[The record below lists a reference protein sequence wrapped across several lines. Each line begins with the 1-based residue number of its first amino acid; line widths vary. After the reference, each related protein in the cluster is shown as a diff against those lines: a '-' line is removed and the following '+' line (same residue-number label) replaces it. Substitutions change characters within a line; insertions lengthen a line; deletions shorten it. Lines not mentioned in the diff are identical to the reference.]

1 MNKSKTTKQTNILI
15 PIINVKEK
23 GESVPRTFWTYTDE
37 NGMSRYTPAYM
48 HICDIAA
55 QYDNAAIRDK
65 RPYSSGTIELVQQ
78 KLINLGYEHVPNIG
92 SLKTYLNKHAEG
104 IRKKAKGSKEVGYAW
119 TPSKVAQR
127 EKIYQ
132 AIIKK

>member
-1 MNKSKTTKQTNILI
+1 MNKKTTKQTKRLI
-15 PIINVKEK
+15 PVINVNQK
-23 GESVPRTFWTYTDE
+23 GQSVPDGFWTYTDE

-55 QYDNAAIRDK
+55 QYDNAAIRDGRK
-65 RPYSSGTIELVQQ
+65 YSDNTIELVQQ
-78 KLINLGYEHVPNIG
+78 RLIDFGYENVPNIG

-104 IRKKAKGSKEVGYAW
+104 IRTKVKGSTSVGHAW
-119 TPSKVAQR
+119 TESKIAQR

>member
-1 MNKSKTTKQTNILI
+1 MKNKTTKQTKRLI
-15 PIINVKEK
+15 PVINVNQK
-23 GESVPRTFWTYTDE
+23 GQSVPDGFWTYTDE

-55 QYDNAAIRDK
+55 QYDNAAIRDGRK
-65 RPYSSGTIELVQQ
+65 YSDNTIGLVQQ
-78 KLINLGYEHVPNIG
+78 RLIDFGYENVPNIG

-104 IRKKAKGSKEVGYAW
+104 IRTKVKGSTTVGYAW
-119 TPSKVAQR
+119 TESKIAQR